1 MEIKQ
6 FKDRQSL
13 HPGRKKLT
21 IINQEANT
29 LTVDEEWADSPSV
42 EGSLVNAAV
51 LTEFQNGI
59 VEAGNNSKNA
69 EGVAASAKSIAQ
81 GAETKATNALSTAQS
96 ANTTASSAKT
106 IAQGAETKA
115 SSAKAI
121 AEDALNKVETFNGNV
136 DNELSSTSI
145 NPIQNRVVTNALNTK
160 ISENGGKITGTLQ
173 VLNSNPEW
181 VLISNE
187 IDVTSAPNSAK
198 QNYEFDTLTFLSIM
212 SPIRF
217 VGKVEYED
225 TTKELDLK
233 GGNSAGLNLMLSGG
247 VFYLHFDSV
256 INFKRRVVLSISNAS
271 KFSVRVTGK
280 FYQRKSD
287 FNTNHIA
294 ASSIVAQSV
303 AVRSDLGELYPL
315 ATEIAMKYADNNL
328 KSKIESESAKL
339 SGNLTQIQSNLQGQI
354 DNIESQIANI
364 VSKQVDISVEEIK
377 SYYATWKAEIGN
389 LKIIGGATPASE
401 GKKNIYF
408 KMNGDTENDVF
419 DNICLGLWSAGRW
432 RTECT
437 ANGWQYTYINSKS
450 EGYILQIGNGSYW
463 FAIGI

>member
-29 LTVDEEWADSPSV
+29 LTVDEEWADSPSI

-59 VEAGNNSKNA
+59 VEACNNSKNA

-145 NPIQNRVVTNALNTK
+145 NPIQNRAVTNALNTK
-160 ISENGGKITGTLQ
+160 ISEIGGKITGTL
-173 VLNSNPEW
+173 VISNTNPEW
-181 VLISNE
+181 VLINDE
-187 IDVTSAPNSAK
+187 VDVTIAPKTAK
-198 QNYEFDTLTFLSIM
+198 QESKFKASTFISQNA
-212 SPIRF
+212 PIRF
-217 VGKVEYED
+217 VGKIQYDNETID
-225 TTKELDLK
+225 IDIK
-233 GGNSAGLNLMLSGG
+233 GTVMKSYFVALEGG
-247 VFYLHFDSV
+247 IFSLLFDSV
-256 INFKRRVVLSISNAS
+256 INMSRQVVINFFNNSIKTIKVS
-271 KFSVRVTGK
+271 GK
-280 FYQRKSD
+280 IYQCKSD
-287 FNTNHIA
+287 LYTKYIETDSIIT
-294 ASSIVAQSV
+294 SSIAYSN
-303 AVRSDLGELYPL
+303 SGKLYPL
-315 ATEIAMKYADNNL
+315 ATQAAMNNADNNL

-339 SGNLTQIQSNLQGQI
+339 SGDLTQIQSNLQGQI
-354 DNIESQIANI
+354 DNIVSQIANI

>member
-29 LTVDEEWADSPSV
+29 LTVDEEWADSPSI

-136 DNELSSTSI
+136 DNELSWTSI
-145 NPIQNRVVTNALNTK
+145 NPLQNRAVTIA
-160 ISENGGKITGTLQ
+160 ISNRLSKSGGDITGTLR
-173 VLNSNPEW
+173 VFNENPEW
-181 VLISNE
+181 VLINDE
-187 IDVTSAPNSAK
+187 VDVTIAPKTAK
-198 QNYEFDTLTFLSIM
+198 QEFKYNASTVISQN

-217 VGKVEYED
+217 VGKIQYDNV
-225 TTKELDLK
+225 TKDIDIK
-233 GGNSAGLNLMLSGG
+233 GANRKDYTVTIEGGYFSLS
-247 VFYLHFDSV
+247 FDSI
-256 INFKRRVVLSISNAS
+256 INMSKQVVLNYINTSTKTIKVS
-271 KFSVRVTGK
+271 GK
-280 FYQRKSD
+280 IYQCKSD
-287 FNTNHIA
+287 IHTKHIETDSII
-294 ASSIVAQSV
+294 ASSIAYSN
-303 AVRSDLGELYPL
+303 SGKLYPL
-315 ATEIAMKYADNNL
+315 ATQADMNSADNNL

-339 SGNLTQIQSNLQGQI
+339 SGNLTQIQSNLQGKI
-354 DNIESQIANI
+354 DNIVSQIANI